1 MLAFSW
7 QYMKIDRYRFLER
20 DDPQTYSVNGCTIL
34 LSLSISGVESQPMTL
49 SCKTSKIIINF
60 CFQTN
65 DGINFLKMDDNP
77 LDYRYVTAIIRE
89 LTVDLREGLN
99 TEGL

>member
-1 MLAFSW
+1 
-7 QYMKIDRYRFLER
+7 MKIDRYRLEQRFLER

-49 SCKTSKIIINF
+49 CKTSKIIINF